1 MSISNTFQ
9 KRKVAML
16 LLFTVS
22 KGVLL
27 GIVSKTLVHD
37 ASHFKNTTYFFESQH
52 FSIPLDNLER
62 VLNSLIGF
70 SGDQSA
76 SIEVWLIS

>member
-1 MSISNTFQ
+1 MWPRGQIRDLSENKEVT
-9 KRKVAML
+9 ML
-16 LLFTVS
+16 FLLTVS
-22 KGVLL
+22 KDILL
-27 GIVSKTLVHD
+27 GIVSKTVVHD

-70 SGDQSA
+70 SGDLSA
-76 SIEVWLIS
+76 R